1 MDSLTAFQLVVIG
14 CIFLC
19 ILADE
24 YLAVLLLSIALVAPD
39 QIQDHIK
46 ETPLCV
52 VPNPVQGHIIEP
64 SEGA

>member
-19 ILADE
+19 ISADE

-52 VPNPVQGHIIEP
+52 APTN
-64 SEGA
+64 

>member
-1 MDSLTAFQLVVIG
+1 MDNLTSFQLVVIG

-19 ILADE
+19 IFADE
-24 YLAVLLLSIALVAPD
+24 YLAVILLSIALLAPD

-52 VPNPVQGHIIEP
+52 APVPTN
-64 SEGA
+64 